1 MNRPNETSASIQTA
15 GTAGADAAAQSMQR
29 RLAWR
34 STLQALGMLPVLI
47 ILGVVFE
54 LMSGRFMSFQNL
66 SIVMQQASIN
76 TVLAAG
82 MTFVILTG
90 GIDLSVGSILAASAM
105 VAILGSLIP
114 EWGMLGIPAALPVG
128 LGLGLVNGVLIA
140 FAGLP
145 PFIVTLG
152 SLTAVRGLAR
162 LLGGD
167 TTQFNPQLPFDFIGN
182 GTLFGLPWLV
192 WIAFAVVLISW
203 FILRRTVLGVHIYAV
218 GGNPDAA
225 RLSGIKVWAVLLFVY
240 AFSGLASGLGG
251 VMSAARLY
259 AANGLQL
266 GQSYELDAIAAVIL
280 GGTSFVGGIG
290 SIWGT
295 LIGALIIA
303 ILSNGLIL
311 VGVSDIWQFIIKGL
325 VIIGAVALDR
335 YRLKGSA
342 RT

>member
-1 MNRPNETSASIQTA
+1 MTPPNETSASVQPAAI
-15 GTAGADAAAQSMQR
+15 GPDAASQSMQR

-90 GIDLSVGSILAASAM
+90 GIDLSVGSILAAAAM

-114 EWGMLGIPAALPVG
+114 EWGMLGIPAALLVG
-128 LGLGLVNGVLIA
+128 LGLGLVNGALIA
-140 FAGLP
+140 FAKLP

-303 ILSNGLIL
+303 ILTNGLIL